1 MFAKS
6 LKNLQLDEHGKI
18 GYTYKCLGAGIWS
31 LRQDDFRAAIEDVAF
46 EVRLTPGS
54 NQYLIGFLLLKIIV
68 LMNANEL

>member
-6 LKNLQLDEHGKI
+6 LENLQLDEHGKI

-31 LRQDDFRAAIEDVAF
+31 LRRDDFRAAIEDVAF

-54 NQYLIGFLLLKIIV
+54 NQYLIEFFVVK
-68 LMNANEL
+68 NYRFDECK